1 MKVNFDSNQGQVVS
15 VALIRM
21 NVPAMFS
28 QRIFTE
34 IENQNNT

>member
-21 NVPAMFS
+21 NDPAMFS
-28 QRIFTE
+28 QRIFFHYL
-34 IENQNNT
+34 